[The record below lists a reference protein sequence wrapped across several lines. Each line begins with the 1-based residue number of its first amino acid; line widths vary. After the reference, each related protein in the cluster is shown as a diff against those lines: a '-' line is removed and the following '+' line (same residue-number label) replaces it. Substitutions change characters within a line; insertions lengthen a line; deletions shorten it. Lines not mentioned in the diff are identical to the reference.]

1 MGKEAKKLFLKPCM
15 YYLFSATHRTLS
27 YKLFAHP
34 EGGSLFHPSTFQNT
48 ASEWTQCRVPAIE
61 MSKPLPSYCEV
72 KEKTTQFH
80 FQIFSKV
87 IKISLRYLWW
97 SQKKHIRF
105 FRKYFRGRNFEARR
119 NFDEKPTN
127 VSFQNGRKSL
137 PDTKKS
143 DFSAVSQSIR
153 LISWKSG

>member
-1 MGKEAKKLFLKPCM
+1 MGELENI
-15 YYLFSATHRTLS
+15 
-27 YKLFAHP
+27 YKF
-34 EGGSLFHPSTFQNT
+34 
-48 ASEWTQCRVPAIE
+48 
-61 MSKPLPSYCEV
+61 
-72 KEKTTQFH
+72 
-80 FQIFSKV
+80 
-87 IKISLRYLWW
+87 
-97 SQKKHIRF
+97 F
-105 FRKYFRGRNFEARR
+105 FRKYFRDRNFEARR

>member
-1 MGKEAKKLFLKPCM
+1 MGELENI
-15 YYLFSATHRTLS
+15 
-27 YKLFAHP
+27 YKFY
-34 EGGSLFHPSTFQNT
+34 
-48 ASEWTQCRVPAIE
+48 W
-61 MSKPLPSYCEV
+61 
-72 KEKTTQFH
+72 
-80 FQIFSKV
+80 
-87 IKISLRYLWW
+87 
-97 SQKKHIRF
+97 
-105 FRKYFRGRNFEARR
+105 KYFRGKNFEARR